1 MNGAQFVI
9 QALSFIAYLLLQV
22 LLFRNVVLFDVAF
35 CFIYIGALIMLPFDT
50 GRLPAM
56 FIGFVSGLVV
66 DIFYDSLGI
75 HAAACVFMMYLRPYW
90 INLITPRGGYENVS
104 EPRLKLLGSQW
115 FATYGIAL
123 AFVHHFVLFFLEVGS
138 FHLFFFTLSKVV
150 ASTLLTFTML
160 VIFQYLFYSSR
171 RSVI

>member
-1 MNGAQFVI
+1 MNGARFIIQF
-9 QALSFIAYLLLQV
+9 LSFTAYLLLQV
-22 LLFRNVVLFDVAF
+22 VLFRNVVLFDTAF
-35 CFIYIGALIMLPFDT
+35 CFIYVGALLMLPFDT

-56 FIGFVSGLVV
+56 FIGFISGLVV
-66 DIFYDSLGI
+66 DVFYDSLGI

-90 INLITPRGGYENVS
+90 INLITPRGGYENIS
-104 EPRLKLLGSQW
+104 TPRIKLLGGQW
-115 FATYGIAL
+115 FATYAL
-123 AFVHHFVLFFLEVGS
+123 ALVFTHHLILFYVEVGS

-150 ASTLLTFTML
+150 ASTLLTFLML

>member
-1 MNGAQFVI
+1 MNGAQFII
-9 QALSFIAYLLLQV
+9 QFLSFTAYLLLQV
-22 LLFRNVVLFDVAF
+22 VLFRNVVLFDTAF
-35 CFIYIGALIMLPFDT
+35 CFIYVGALLMLPFDT

-56 FIGFVSGLVV
+56 FIGFISGLVV

-90 INLITPRGGYENVS
+90 INLITPRGGYENIS
-104 EPRLKLLGSQW
+104 TPRIKLLGSQW
-115 FATYGIAL
+115 FATYAL
-123 AFVHHFVLFFLEVGS
+123 ALVFAHHLILFYVEVGS

-150 ASTLLTFTML
+150 ASTLLTFLML

>member
-1 MNGAQFVI
+1 MNGARLIGHLLAF
-9 QALSFIAYLLLQV
+9 AAYLLLQV
-22 LLFRNVVLFDVAF
+22 LIFRNVVLFDTAF
-35 CFIYIGALIMLPFDT
+35 CFIYIGALLMLPFDI

-56 FIGFVSGLVV
+56 LLGFICGLVV

-75 HAAACVFMMYLRPYW
+75 HAAASVFMMYLRPYW

-104 EPRLKLLGSQW
+104 TPRLKLLGSQW
-115 FATYGIAL
+115 FATYAIAL
-123 AFVHHFVLFFLEVGS
+123 SFVHHLILFYVEVGS

-160 VIFQYLFYSSR
+160 VVFQYLFYSSR